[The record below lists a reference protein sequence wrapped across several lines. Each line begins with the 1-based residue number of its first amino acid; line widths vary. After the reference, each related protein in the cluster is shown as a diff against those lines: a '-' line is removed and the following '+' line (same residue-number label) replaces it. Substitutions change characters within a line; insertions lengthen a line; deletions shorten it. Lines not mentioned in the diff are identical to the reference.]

1 MVINS
6 KPNLRPVRFLLFTT
20 LSFSI
25 LASLAIHVAAQDKIW
40 KPGDRVEVQWQG
52 DWYQAEVIEVRE
64 SQYKIHYVGYAS
76 SWDEW
81 VDNSR
86 IRAAGNNKPSTTSQ
100 PAPASSPFN
109 EVLALLRQSY
119 EKQAAGQTD
128 EAISFAERALK
139 SAEKDLGPEH
149 GTVAMSL
156 AALAQLYDQ
165 KKDYNRAE
173 TFYLRAIGI
182 AEKPGSGLEP
192 FFVAT
197 LLNGIGRVYD
207 LQGDF
212 QRAEPLY
219 QRALALQE
227 KALGPEDAQVATT
240 LTNLGV
246 MYLAKGD
253 YGQAEQLLLRALAI
267 REKAT
272 GTEEI
277 FIIQSLKSLASLY
290 ETKGDYDKAGLLLQR
305 VVSKLEKLLGADNP
319 IIAPALSDFAL
330 HTKNQGDYVKAE
342 QLYQRA
348 IAILEKAGGP
358 DASSLAVPLD
368 NLGNL
373 YQSKGDYE
381 RAEALYKRALTIKE
395 RTSRPDDPEIAT
407 TLSNLAVLYEE
418 QRKYELAEPLLQRA
432 LAIKEKAL
440 GPMHPDVA
448 TLLSNLAVLY
458 YDQGDYDKAEVLSQR
473 VLTIK
478 EKALGSE
485 HPDVAIAVNN
495 IAALKERR
503 GDYKGAETLYLRAL
517 AIYEKKL
524 GPKHPDTTS
533 MVLNLAL
540 LSAARGEMSQAI
552 SYLTR
557 GTDISEY
564 NAALILATGSE
575 EQKRRYM
582 STLSSETDYTIS
594 LHLLSVPNDLSAA
607 RLALTTILRR
617 KGRALDAMTEQLA
630 SLRRRSDPQD
640 RALLERLDAVRS
652 QLANLV
658 LNGPV
663 NQSSATERQAAVA
676 KLEAE
681 VQRLEAAVSA
691 RSAEFRAQSQPVT
704 IESVEEAM
712 PLDTALIEIASYRP
726 FNPQAKNR
734 SERYGAARYAA
745 YVLRREGQNAGS
757 PRVVQPRWVDLGDA
771 ATINDDVAALRKA
784 LISPRST
791 NFKQV
796 GQALYGKVMRPLLP
810 LVGNTH
816 RLFLSPD
823 GDLNLIP
830 FGALVDEQDRY
841 LIENYSI
848 TYLTSGR
855 DLLRLQVHTN
865 SKQGPLV
872 FANPS
877 FDSGGAINNQ
887 ATGIADA
894 NGKGRRSTDLRDAK
908 FSPLPGTAG
917 EAKALA
923 DVLSDVRVFTGPQ
936 ATEAELKQVSGPKI
950 LHVATHGFF
959 LPDIRQANAGSAG
972 GRGVGIA
979 SPQQTPQ
986 TQTRRDENPLLRS
999 GLALAGVNQRQSG
1012 AGEDGVLTALEAT
1025 GLDLWGT
1032 KLVVL
1037 SACETGLGEIKNGE
1051 GVYGLRRALVLA
1063 GSESQ
1068 VMSLWQVSDAA
1079 TRDLMAA
1086 YYKRLQA
1093 GEGRTE
1099 ALRQVQLMMIQ
1110 SGTAEA
1116 RRQEADG
1123 RRQEADGRRQEAD
1136 GGRQEAGA
1144 GTTTPM
1150 TAPSAASST
1159 VPSAAPS
1166 TAQSA
1171 ASTVSPEQRGMGV
1184 ERDQKTLNENRS
1196 HPFYWASFIQ
1206 SGDWRSLDGSRQWA
1220 VASGQWADTTQETK
1234 IRRLGRAVYPRR
1246 CANAQP
1252 QCVSSCFLTMHGNL
1266 LLSVTNASGDKP
1278 PFLTCEF
1285 LNVDCIFG
1293 C

>member
-6 KPNLRPVRFLLFTT
+6 RSKLQLVRLLLFTV

-25 LASLAIHVAAQDKIW
+25 LTASTIHVAAQERTW

-52 DWYQAEVIEVRE
+52 DWYLADVIEVKGD
-64 SQYKIHYVGYAS
+64 QYKIHYDGYAS

-86 IRAAGNNKPSTTSQ
+86 IRAAGTQNKPNITSQ
-100 PAPASSPFN
+100 PAQASSPFDQ
-109 EVLALLRQSY
+109 VLALLRQSY

-128 EAISFAERALK
+128 EAISAAESALK
-139 SAEKDLGPEH
+139 IAEKDLGPEH
-149 GTVAMSL
+149 GTVGMSL
-156 AALAQLYDQ
+156 AALAQLYGL
-165 KKDYNRAE
+165 KGNFNRAE
-173 TFYLRAIGI
+173 PSYLRALAI

-197 LLNGIGRVYD
+197 LLNGLGSLYVS
-207 LQGDF
+207 QGDF
-212 QRAEPLY
+212 LHAEPLY
-219 QRALALQE
+219 RRALDIQE
-227 KALGPEDAQVATT
+227 KTLGPENTQVATT
-240 LTNLGV
+240 LTNLGA
-246 MYLAKGD
+246 MYQEKGD

-267 REKAT
+267 REKAS

-290 ETKGDYDKAGLLLQR
+290 EAKGEYDKAGPLFQR
-305 VVSKLEKLLGADNP
+305 VVTKLEQLLGADNP
-319 IIAPALSDFAL
+319 IIAPSISDLAL
-330 HTKNQGDYVKAE
+330 HTKNQGDYVRAE

-348 IAILEKAGGP
+348 IAILEKARGP
-358 DASSLAVPLD
+358 DDASLAAPLD
-368 NLGNL
+368 NLATL

-381 RAEALYKRALTIKE
+381 RAEALYKRVLAIKE
-395 RTSRPDDPEIAT
+395 RTLRPEDPLIAT
-407 TLSNLAVLYEE
+407 TLSNLAVLYHE
-418 QRKYELAEPLLQRA
+418 QRNYERAEQLLQRA

-440 GPMHPDVA
+440 GPIHPDVA
-448 TLLSNLAVLY
+448 TVLSNLQVLY
-458 YDQGDYDKAEVLSQR
+458 YDKGDFDRAETFSQR

-478 EKALGSE
+478 EKALGPE
-485 HPDVAIAVNN
+485 HPDVGIAINN
-495 IAALKERR
+495 IAALKERK
-503 GDYKGAETLYLRAL
+503 GDYKGAEVLYLRAL

-524 GPKHPDTTS
+524 GPKHPDTTN

-540 LSAARGEMSQAI
+540 LSAARGEISQAI

-557 GTDISEY
+557 GTDTSEY
-564 NAALILATGSE
+564 HAALILATGSE

-594 LHLLSVPNDLSAA
+594 LHLRSVPNDLSAA

-652 QLANLV
+652 ELATLV
-658 LNGPV
+658 LSGPV
-663 NQSSATERQAAVA
+663 KQGSGTERQAAAA

-704 IESVEEAM
+704 IESVQQAM
-712 PLDTALIEIASYRP
+712 PLDTALVEIASYRP
-726 FNPQAKNR
+726 FNAQAKNR
-734 SERYGAARYAA
+734 LERYGAARYAA
-745 YVLRREGQNAGS
+745 YVLRRGPDAGG
-757 PRVVQPRWVDLGDA
+757 PRGVVDQPKWVDLGDA
-771 ATINDDVAALRKA
+771 AAINADVAALRKA

-791 NFKQV
+791 DFKQV

-810 LVGNTH
+810 LIGNTH

-841 LIENYSI
+841 LVEKYSI

-855 DLLRLQVHTN
+855 DLLRLQVHPA
-865 SKQGPLV
+865 SKQGPVV
-872 FANPS
+872 FANPL
-877 FDSGGAINNQ
+877 FDSGGDTIKQGA
-887 ATGIADA
+887 GVADVSD
-894 NGKGRRSTDLRDAK
+894 KGRRSADLRDAK

-923 DVLSDVRVFTGPQ
+923 DVLSDAKIFTGTQ
-936 ATEAELKQVSGPKI
+936 ATEAALKRVSAPKI

-959 LPDIRQANAGSAG
+959 LPDIPQASSQQANAESAG
-972 GRGVGIA
+972 ARGLGIA
-979 SPQQTPQ
+979 SSGPPFGPMSP

-1099 ALRQVQLMMIQ
+1099 ALRQVQLEMIK
-1110 SGTAEA
+1110 SGTPEA
-1116 RRQEADG
+1116 DGGMQTTEGRRQEQTAVSRRQEADG
-1123 RRQEADGRRQEAD
+1123 RRQVQVTA
-1136 GGRQEAGA
+1136 A
-1144 GTTTPM
+1144 GTT
-1150 TAPSAASST
+1150 A
-1159 VPSAAPS
+1159 PSAAPS
-1166 TAQSA
+1166 TTATTSPSTAGTTSPGTAGTTSPGTASA
-1171 ASTVSPEQRGMGV
+1171 QRGLSI
-1184 ERDQKTLNENRS
+1184 ERGQRTVNEDRS

-1206 SGDWRSLDGSRQWA
+1206 SGEWRSLDGSRQ
-1220 VASGQWADTTQETK
+1220 
-1234 IRRLGRAVYPRR
+1234 
-1246 CANAQP
+1246 
-1252 QCVSSCFLTMHGNL
+1252 
-1266 LLSVTNASGDKP
+1266 
-1278 PFLTCEF
+1278 
-1285 LNVDCIFG
+1285 
-1293 C
+1293 

>member
-6 KPNLRPVRFLLFTT
+6 RPKLQLIHFVLFITVSSAMRGPHAGSAGSPAEH
-20 LSFSI
+20 LGWGARPRGV
-25 LASLAIHVAAQDKIW
+25 LAVTSSAIHVAAQERAW
-40 KPGDRVEVQWQG
+40 KPGDHVEVQWKG
-52 DWYQAEVIEVRE
+52 DWYQADVIEVKGT
-64 SQYKIHYVGYAS
+64 QYKVHYEGYAS

-86 IRAAGNNKPSTTSQ
+86 IRAAGIKHNNPSITSQ
-100 PAPASSPFN
+100 SDTASSAFDQ
-109 EVLALLRQSY
+109 VLALLKQSH
-119 EKQAAGQTD
+119 EKQAAGQID
-128 EAISFAERALK
+128 EAISLAERALK
-139 SAEKDLGPEH
+139 SAERDLGPEH
-149 GTVAMSL
+149 GIVAMSL
-156 AALAQLYDQ
+156 ATLAQQYDQ
-165 KKDYNRAE
+165 KGDYNRAE
-173 TFYLRAIGI
+173 PFYLRALAI
-182 AEKPGSGLEP
+182 AEKPNSGLEP

-197 LLNGIGRVYD
+197 LLNGIGRLYD
-207 LQGDF
+207 LRGDF
-212 QRAEPLY
+212 VRAETVY
-219 QRALALQE
+219 KRALDLQE
-227 KALGPEDAQVATT
+227 KTLGPNDPQVATT

-246 MYLAKGD
+246 MYQAKGD

-267 REKAT
+267 REKAA

-290 ETKGDYDKAGLLLQR
+290 ETKGDYDKAGPLLQR
-305 VVSKLEKLLGADNP
+305 VAARLEKLLGADNP
-319 IIAPALSDFAL
+319 IIAPALSDLAL

-348 IAILEKAGGP
+348 IAILEKARGP
-358 DASSLAVPLD
+358 DDASLATPLD
-368 NLGNL
+368 NLANL

-381 RAEALYKRALTIKE
+381 RAEALYKRALAINEK
-395 RTSRPDDPEIAT
+395 SLRPDDPEIAT

-418 QRKYELAEPLLQRA
+418 QRKYELAEPLLQQA
-432 LAIKEKAL
+432 LTIKEKAL

-448 TLLSNLAVLY
+448 TLLSNLEVLY
-458 YDQGDYDKAEVLSQR
+458 YDKGDYDKAEALSQR

-478 EKALGSE
+478 EKALGPE

-495 IAALKERR
+495 IAALKERK

-517 AIYEKKL
+517 AIDEKKL
-524 GPKHPDTTS
+524 GPKHPDTIS

-540 LSAARGEMSQAI
+540 LAAAHGEMSQAI

-564 NAALILATGSE
+564 NAALILASGSE
-575 EQKRRYM
+575 EQKSRYL
-582 STLSSETDYTIS
+582 STLASETNYTIS
-594 LHLLSVPNDLSAA
+594 LHLRSVPNDLSAA

-617 KGRALDAMTEQLA
+617 KGRALDAMTDQLA
-630 SLRRRSDPQD
+630 ALRRRSDPQD
-640 RALLERLDAVRS
+640 RALLESLDAVRS
-652 QLANLV
+652 QLATLV
-658 LNGPV
+658 LNGPGK
-663 NQSSATERQAAVA
+663 QSSLTEQQAAIA

-704 IESVEEAM
+704 IESVQEAM
-712 PLDTALIEIASYRP
+712 PLDTALIEIVSYHP

-745 YVLRREGQNAGS
+745 YVLRREGRGPYAGS
-757 PRVVQPRWVDLGDA
+757 AGSAAEQLGWRAGPRGVVDQPKWVDLGDA
-771 ATINDDVAALRKA
+771 AAINNDVAALRKA

-791 NFKQV
+791 NARQV
-796 GQALYGKVMRPLLP
+796 GQALYGKVMRPVLQ

-816 RLFLSPD
+816 RLFVSPD
-823 GDLNLIP
+823 SDLNLIP

-841 LIENYSI
+841 LVETYSI

-855 DLLRLQVHTN
+855 DLLRLQVHAS
-865 SKQGPLV
+865 SKQGPV
-872 FANPS
+872 IFANPA
-877 FDSGGAINNQ
+877 FDSGR
-887 ATGIADA
+887 DA
-894 NGKGRRSTDLRDAK
+894 NNDTGNDTNKQAASVVDSSGKGRRSADLRDAK
-908 FSPLPGTAG
+908 FSSLPGTAG

-923 DVLSDVRVFTGPQ
+923 GVLPDVKVFTGTQ
-936 ATEAELKQVSGPKI
+936 ATEAALKQVSGPRI

-959 LPDIRQANAGSAG
+959 LPDILQANAESRG
-972 GRGVGIA
+972 GRGLGIA
-979 SPQQTPQ
+979 ASSQMQTAH
-986 TQTRRDENPLLRS
+986 DENPLLRS

-1012 AGEDGVLTALEAT
+1012 AGEDGVLTALEAS

-1099 ALRQVQLMMIQ
+1099 ALRQVQLMMIK
-1110 SGTAEA
+1110 SGAP
-1116 RRQEADG
+1116 EADG
-1123 RRQEADGRRQEAD
+1123 SRQT
-1136 GGRQEAGA
+1136 A
-1144 GTTTPM
+1144 GTGT
-1150 TAPSAASST
+1150 TAPTTASA
-1159 VPSAAPS
+1159 
-1166 TAQSA
+1166 Q
-1171 ASTVSPEQRGMGV
+1171 QRGLGI
-1184 ERDQKTLNENRS
+1184 EREQKTLPEDRS

-1206 SGDWRSLDGSRQWA
+1206 SGDWRSLDGSN
-1220 VASGQWADTTQETK
+1220 E
-1234 IRRLGRAVYPRR
+1234 
-1246 CANAQP
+1246 
-1252 QCVSSCFLTMHGNL
+1252 
-1266 LLSVTNASGDKP
+1266 
-1278 PFLTCEF
+1278 
-1285 LNVDCIFG
+1285 
-1293 C
+1293 

>member
-1 MVINS
+1 MVINN
-6 KPNLRPVRFLLFTT
+6 KPKLQLLYLLLF
-20 LSFSI
+20 LAVS
-25 LASLAIHVAAQDKIW
+25 LASLTQSIIHVAAQETIW
-40 KPGDRVEVQWQG
+40 KPGERVEVQWKG
-52 DWYQAEVIEVRE
+52 DWYQAEVIEVKGN
-64 SQYKIHYVGYAS
+64 QYKVHYDGYAS

-86 IRAAGNNKPSTTSQ
+86 IRAAGIKPNPNAGQ
-100 PAPASSPFN
+100 PATASSPFN
-109 EVLALLRQSY
+109 HVLALLRQSY

-128 EAISFAERALK
+128 EAISLAESALK

-149 GTVAMSL
+149 ATVAMSL
-156 AALAQLYDQ
+156 ATLAQLYDQ
-165 KKDYNRAE
+165 KGDYKRAE
-173 TFYLRAIGI
+173 PFYLRALAL
-182 AEKPGSGLEP
+182 AEKPNSGLEP

-197 LLNGIGRVYD
+197 ILNGIGRLYD

-212 QRAEPLY
+212 LRAEPLY
-219 QRALALQE
+219 KRALDLQE
-227 KALGPEDAQVATT
+227 KTLGPEDAQVATT

-246 MYLAKGD
+246 MYQTRGD
-253 YGQAEQLLLRALAI
+253 YAQAEQLLVRALAI
-267 REKAT
+267 REKAA

-290 ETKGDYDKAGLLLQR
+290 ETKGDYDKAGPLLQR
-305 VVSKLEKLLGADNP
+305 AVAKLEKLLGADNP
-319 IIAPALSDFAL
+319 IIAPALSDLAL

-348 IAILEKAGGP
+348 IAILEKARGP
-358 DASSLAVPLD
+358 DDAALAAPLD
-368 NLGNL
+368 NLANL

-381 RAEALYKRALTIKE
+381 RAEALYKRALTIRE
-395 RTSRPDDPEIAT
+395 RTLSFEDPEIAT

-418 QRKYELAEPLLQRA
+418 QRNYDQAEPLLQHA
-432 LAIKEKAL
+432 LAIKERAL

-448 TLLSNLAVLY
+448 TLLSNLEVLY
-458 YDQGDYDKAEVLSQR
+458 YDKGDYDKAEALSQR

-478 EKALGSE
+478 EKALGPE

-503 GDYKGAETLYLRAL
+503 GDYEGAETMYLRAL
-517 AIYEKKL
+517 AIDEKKL

-540 LSAARGEMSQAI
+540 LSAAHGQMSQAI

-557 GTDISEY
+557 GTDISEH

-594 LHLLSVPNDLSAA
+594 LHLRSVPNDLSAA

-630 SLRRRSDPQD
+630 ALRRRSDPQD
-640 RALLERLDAVRS
+640 RALLESLDAVRS
-652 QLANLV
+652 QLATLV
-658 LNGPV
+658 LNGPGK
-663 NQSSATERQAAVA
+663 QSSVTEQQAAVA

-681 VQRLEAAVSA
+681 VQRQEAAVSA

-704 IESVEEAM
+704 IESVQAAM
-712 PLDTALIEIASYRP
+712 PAEMALIEIASYRP

-734 SERYGAARYAA
+734 SERYGAERYAV
-745 YVLRREGQNAGS
+745 YVLRRES
-757 PRVVQPRWVDLGDA
+757 QPKWVDLGDA
-771 ATINDDVAALRKA
+771 AAINNDVAALRKA

-791 NFKQV
+791 NVKQV
-796 GQALYGKVMRPLLP
+796 GQALYGKVMQPVLQ

-816 RLFLSPD
+816 RLFVSPD
-823 GDLNLIP
+823 SDLNLIP

-841 LIENYSI
+841 LVETYSI

-855 DLLRLQVHTN
+855 DLLRLQVHTSN
-865 SKQGPLV
+865 QQGSV
-872 FANPS
+872 IFANPL
-877 FDSGGAINNQ
+877 FDSGGNTNNDPDRE
-887 ATGIADA
+887 AASIADA
-894 NGKGRRSTDLRDAK
+894 SGKGRRSADLKDAK
-908 FSPLPGTAG
+908 FNALPGTAG

-923 DVLSDVRVFTGPQ
+923 DILTDVKVFTGTQ
-936 ATEAELKQVSGPKI
+936 ATEAALKQVSGPRI

-959 LPDIRQANAGSAG
+959 LPDRLRANAESAG
-972 GRGVGIA
+972 GRGLGIA
-979 SPQQTPQ
+979 PSAQMSQMQTV
-986 TQTRRDENPLLRS
+986 RDENPLLRS

-1037 SACETGLGEIKNGE
+1037 SACETGLGEVRNGE

-1068 VMSLWQVSDAA
+1068 VMSLWQVSDSA
-1079 TRDLMAA
+1079 TRDLMTA

-1099 ALRQVQLMMIQ
+1099 ALRQVQLTMIK
-1110 SGTAEA
+1110 S
-1116 RRQEADG
+1116 
-1123 RRQEADGRRQEAD
+1123 
-1136 GGRQEAGA
+1136 
-1144 GTTTPM
+1144 TP
-1150 TAPSAASST
+1150 TRAPG
-1159 VPSAAPS
+1159 AAPS
-1166 TAQSA
+1166 TAPSTAPGTPSA
-1171 ASTVSPEQRGMGV
+1171 QHRGVGV
-1184 ERDQKTLNENRS
+1184 ERAQKTLPEDRS

-1206 SGDWRSLDGSRQWA
+1206 SGDWRSLDGRQ
-1220 VASGQWADTTQETK
+1220 
-1234 IRRLGRAVYPRR
+1234 
-1246 CANAQP
+1246 
-1252 QCVSSCFLTMHGNL
+1252 
-1266 LLSVTNASGDKP
+1266 
-1278 PFLTCEF
+1278 
-1285 LNVDCIFG
+1285 
-1293 C
+1293 

>member
-1 MVINS
+1 MVIS
-6 KPNLRPVRFLLFTT
+6 SGSYLHSVRLLLFTIF
-20 LSFSI
+20 SFSI
-25 LASLAIHVAAQDKIW
+25 VISSAVYVAAQERTW
-40 KPGDRVEVQWQG
+40 KAGDRVEVQWQG
-52 DWYQAEVIEVRE
+52 DWYQAAVIEVKGN
-64 SQYKIHYVGYAS
+64 QYKIHYDGYAS

-86 IRAAGNNKPSTTSQ
+86 IRVAGAQNKPNIASQ
-100 PAPASSPFN
+100 TAPESSPFDQ
-109 EVLALLRQSY
+109 VLALLRQAY
-119 EKQAAGQTD
+119 EKQGAGQTD
-128 EAISFAERALK
+128 EAISFADRALK
-139 SAEKDLGPEH
+139 IAEKDLGPEH

-156 AALAQLYDQ
+156 AALAQLYALKGDF
-165 KKDYNRAE
+165 NRAE
-173 TFYLRAIGI
+173 HSYVRALAI
-182 AEKPGSGLEP
+182 AEKPGSALEP

-197 LLNGIGRVYD
+197 LLNGLGSLYGSR
-207 LQGDF
+207 GDF
-212 QRAEPLY
+212 AQAEPLY
-219 QRALALQE
+219 RRALDIQE
-227 KALGPEDAQVATT
+227 KTLGPENTQLATT
-240 LTNLGV
+240 LTNLGA
-246 MYLAKGD
+246 MYQEKGD

-267 REKAT
+267 REKGS

-277 FIIQSLKSLASLY
+277 YVIQSLKSLASLY
-290 ETKGDYDKAGLLLQR
+290 ETKGDYDKAGPLFQR
-305 VVSKLEKLLGADNP
+305 VVTRLEKLLGADNP
-319 IIAPALSDFAL
+319 IIAPSISDLAL

-348 IAILEKAGGP
+348 ITILEKARGP
-358 DASSLAVPLD
+358 DDASLAAPLD
-368 NLGNL
+368 NLATL

-381 RAEALYKRALTIKE
+381 RAEALYKRVLTIKE
-395 RTSRPDDPEIAT
+395 RTLRAEDPLIAT
-407 TLSNLAVLYEE
+407 TLSNLAVLYHE
-418 QRKYELAEPLLQRA
+418 QRNYERAEELLQRA
-432 LAIKEKAL
+432 LVIKERAL

-448 TLLSNLAVLY
+448 TVLSNLQVLY
-458 YDQGDYDKAEVLSQR
+458 YDKGDYDKAETFSQR
-473 VLTIK
+473 ILTIK
-478 EKALGSE
+478 EKALGPE
-485 HPDVAIAVNN
+485 HPDVGIAINN
-495 IAALKERR
+495 IAALKERK
-503 GDYKGAETLYLRAL
+503 GDNQGAEALYLRAL

-524 GPKHPDTTS
+524 GPKHPDTTN

-540 LSAARGEMSQAI
+540 LSAARGETSQAI

-557 GTDISEY
+557 GTDTSEY

-594 LHLLSVPNDLSAA
+594 LHLRSVPNDLSAA

-652 QLANLV
+652 ELATLV
-658 LNGPV
+658 LSGPV
-663 NQSSATERQAAVA
+663 KQSSGTERQAAVA

-704 IESVEEAM
+704 IDSVREAM
-712 PLDTALIEIASYRP
+712 PLDTALVEIASYRS
-726 FNPQAKNR
+726 FNAQAKNR
-734 SERYGAARYAA
+734 LERYGPSRYAA
-745 YVLRREGQNAGS
+745 YVLRRGSEAG
-757 PRVVQPRWVDLGDA
+757 VVEQPKWVDLGDA
-771 ATINDDVAALRKA
+771 ATINADVAALRKA

-791 NFKQV
+791 DFKQV

-810 LVGNTH
+810 LVGNTQ
-816 RLFLSPD
+816 RLFISPD

-841 LIENYSI
+841 LVENYSI

-855 DLLRLQVHTN
+855 DLLRLQIHPV
-865 SKQGPLV
+865 SKQGPVV
-872 FANPS
+872 FANPL
-877 FDSGGAINNQ
+877 FELGETNR
-887 ATGIADA
+887 GIADA
-894 NGKGRRSTDLRDAK
+894 SGRGRRSADLREAK

-923 DVLSDVRVFTGPQ
+923 DLLSDAKIFTGTQ
-936 ATEAELKQVSGPKI
+936 ATEAALKRVSGPRI

-959 LPDIRQANAGSAG
+959 LPDIPQASSPQANAESA
-972 GRGVGIA
+972 RGLGIA
-979 SPQQTPQ
+979 SSGPSSGSMTP

-1086 YYKRLQA
+1086 YYQRLQA

-1099 ALRQVQLMMIQ
+1099 ALRQVQLEMIKSGVGESAARSRQQTAVSIRQEQ
-1110 SGTAEA
+1110 SAVS

-1123 RRQEADGRRQEAD
+1123 SRQMQVTA
-1136 GGRQEAGA
+1136 A
-1144 GTTTPM
+1144 GT
-1150 TAPSAASST
+1150 TAPSAALSTTPTTASST
-1159 VPSAAPS
+1159 TPATVPGTP
-1166 TAQSA
+1166 AQ
-1171 ASTVSPEQRGMGV
+1171 QRGLSI
-1184 ERDQKTLNENRS
+1184 ERGKMTLSEDRS

-1206 SGDWRSLDGSRQWA
+1206 SGEWRSLDGTRQ
-1220 VASGQWADTTQETK
+1220 
-1234 IRRLGRAVYPRR
+1234 
-1246 CANAQP
+1246 
-1252 QCVSSCFLTMHGNL
+1252 
-1266 LLSVTNASGDKP
+1266 
-1278 PFLTCEF
+1278 
-1285 LNVDCIFG
+1285 
-1293 C
+1293 

>member
-6 KPNLRPVRFLLFTT
+6 RSNLQLVRLLLFTI
-20 LSFSI
+20 LSFSV
-25 LASLAIHVAAQDKIW
+25 LTSSAIHFAAQERTW
-40 KPGDRVEVQWQG
+40 KPGDRIEVQWQG
-52 DWYQAEVIEVRE
+52 DWYQAAVIEVKGN
-64 SQYKIHYVGYAS
+64 QYKIHYDGYAS

-86 IRAAGNNKPSTTSQ
+86 IRPVGTQNKSNMTSQ
-100 PAPASSPFN
+100 PAQASSPF
-109 EVLALLRQSY
+109 EQVLALLRQTY

-128 EAISFAERALK
+128 EAISLAESALK
-139 SAEKDLGPEH
+139 IAEKDLGPEH
-149 GTVAMSL
+149 GTVGMSL
-156 AALAQLYDQ
+156 AALAQLYALKGNFD
-165 KKDYNRAE
+165 RAE
-173 TFYLRAIGI
+173 QSYLRALVI
-182 AEKPGSGLEP
+182 AEKPSSGLEP
-192 FFVAT
+192 FFIAT
-197 LLNGIGRVYD
+197 LLNGLGSLYGSR
-207 LQGDF
+207 GDF
-212 QRAEPLY
+212 LHAEPLY
-219 QRALALQE
+219 RRALEIQE
-227 KALGPEDAQVATT
+227 RTLGPENPQVTTT
-240 LTNLGV
+240 LTNLGA
-246 MYLAKGD
+246 MYQEKGD
-253 YGQAEQLLLRALAI
+253 YGQAEQLLLRALSI
-267 REKAT
+267 REKAP

-290 ETKGDYDKAGLLLQR
+290 ETKGEYDKAGPLFQR
-305 VVSKLEKLLGADNP
+305 VVTKLENLLGADNP
-319 IIAPALSDFAL
+319 IIAPAISDLAI

-348 IAILEKAGGP
+348 IAILEKARGP
-358 DASSLAVPLD
+358 DHASLAAPLD
-368 NLGNL
+368 NLATL

-395 RTSRPDDPEIAT
+395 RTLRPEDPVIAT
-407 TLSNLAVLYEE
+407 TLSNLAVLYHE
-418 QRKYELAEPLLQRA
+418 QRNYDRAEELLQRA

-440 GPMHPDVA
+440 GSMHPDVA
-448 TLLSNLAVLY
+448 TVLSNLQVLY
-458 YDQGDYDKAEVLSQR
+458 YDKGDYYRAETFSQR

-478 EKALGSE
+478 EKALGPE
-485 HPDVAIAVNN
+485 HPDVGIAVNN
-495 IAALKERR
+495 IAALKERK
-503 GDYKGAETLYLRAL
+503 GDYKGAEVLYLRAL
-517 AIYEKKL
+517 AIFEKKL
-524 GPKHPDTTS
+524 GPKHPETTN

-540 LSAARGEMSQAI
+540 LSAARGETSQAI

-557 GTDISEY
+557 GTDTSEY

-594 LHLLSVPNDLSAA
+594 LHLRSVPNDLSAA

-640 RALLERLDAVRS
+640 RALLERLHAVRS
-652 QLANLV
+652 ELATLV
-658 LNGPV
+658 LSGPV
-663 NQSSATERQAAVA
+663 RQGSGTERQAAVA

-704 IESVEEAM
+704 IESVRQAM
-712 PLDTALIEIASYRP
+712 PLDTALVEIASYRP
-726 FNPQAKNR
+726 FNAQAKNR
-734 SERYGAARYAA
+734 LERYGAARYAA
-745 YVLRREGQNAGS
+745 YVLPKEGRGPDADSAAG
-757 PRVVQPRWVDLGDA
+757 VAQLKWVDLGDA
-771 ATINDDVAALRKA
+771 GAINADVAALRKA

-791 NFKQV
+791 DFKQA
-796 GQALYGKVMRPLLP
+796 GQALYGKVIRPLLP

-841 LIENYSI
+841 LVENYSI

-855 DLLRLQVHTN
+855 DLLRMQVHPA
-865 SKQGPLV
+865 SKQGPVV

-877 FDSGGAINNQ
+877 FDSGGNTNNASSNQ
-887 ATGIADA
+887 TTGIEDVS
-894 NGKGRRSTDLRDAK
+894 GKERRSADLRDAK

-923 DVLSDVRVFTGPQ
+923 DVLADAKIFTGTQ
-936 ATEAELKQVSGPKI
+936 ATEAALKRVSGPKI

-959 LPDIRQANAGSAG
+959 LPDIPQASSQPANAESAG
-972 GRGVGIA
+972 ARGLGIVPSGPPFDPPIDPT
-979 SPQQTPQ
+979 SP
-986 TQTRRDENPLLRS
+986 TQTIRDENPLLRS

-1012 AGEDGVLTALEAT
+1012 TGEDGVLTALEAT

-1086 YYKRLQA
+1086 YYQRLQA

-1099 ALRQVQLMMIQ
+1099 ALRQVQLEMIK
-1110 SGTAEA
+1110 SGTP
-1116 RRQEADG
+1116 EADG
-1123 RRQEADGRRQEAD
+1123 RRQGQV
-1136 GGRQEAGA
+1136 AGA
-1144 GTTTPM
+1144 GTT
-1150 TAPSAASST
+1150 APG
-1159 VPSAAPS
+1159 
-1166 TAQSA
+1166 TAQTTPDN
-1171 ASTVSPEQRGMGV
+1171 ASGLTLAQQRGMGV
-1184 ERDQKTLNENRS
+1184 ERRQKTLKEDRS

-1206 SGDWRSLDGSRQWA
+1206 SGEWRSLDGIDEHR
-1220 VASGQWADTTQETK
+1220 
-1234 IRRLGRAVYPRR
+1234 
-1246 CANAQP
+1246 
-1252 QCVSSCFLTMHGNL
+1252 
-1266 LLSVTNASGDKP
+1266 
-1278 PFLTCEF
+1278 
-1285 LNVDCIFG
+1285 
-1293 C
+1293 

>member
-1 MVINS
+1 MIINS
-6 KPNLRPVRFLLFTT
+6 RPKLQLLHFLLLITVF
-20 LSFSI
+20 FSVRGSH
-25 LASLAIHVAAQDKIW
+25 AGSARGVPARSSSAIQVAAQEKVW
-40 KPGDRVEVQWQG
+40 KPGDRVEVQWKG
-52 DWYQAEVIEVRE
+52 DWYQASVIEVKGN
-64 SQYKIHYVGYAS
+64 QYKIHYDGYDR

-86 IRAAGNNKPSTTSQ
+86 IRAAGFRPNKSDGTTQ
-100 PAPASSPFN
+100 PATASSHFSQ
-109 EVLALLRQSY
+109 VLALLRQAY

-128 EAISFAERALK
+128 EAISLAQSALQ

-149 GTVAMSL
+149 ATVAMSL

-165 KKDYNRAE
+165 KGNYNRAE
-173 TFYLRAIGI
+173 PFYLRALAI

-192 FFVAT
+192 FFAAT
-197 LLNGIGRVYD
+197 LLNGLGRLYD
-207 LQGDF
+207 LRGDF
-212 QRAEPLY
+212 LRAESHY
-219 QRALALQE
+219 KRALDIQE
-227 KALGPEDAQVATT
+227 KTLGPEDTQLATT

-246 MYLAKGD
+246 MYQAKGD
-253 YGQAEQLLLRALAI
+253 YAQAEPLLLRALAI
-267 REKAT
+267 REKAS

-290 ETKGDYDKAGLLLQR
+290 ETKGEYDKAGPLLQR

-319 IIAPALSDFAL
+319 IIAAALSDFAL
-330 HTKNQGDYVKAE
+330 HYKNQGDYVKAE

-348 IAILEKAGGP
+348 IAILEKARGP
-358 DASSLAVPLD
+358 DDASLAVPLD
-368 NLGNL
+368 NLAIL

-381 RAEALYKRALTIKE
+381 RAEAQYKRALAIKE
-395 RTSRPDDPEIAT
+395 STSRPDDPEIAT
-407 TLSNLAVLYEE
+407 TLSNLAVLYTE

-432 LAIKEKAL
+432 LALKEKAL

-448 TLLSNLAVLY
+448 TLLSNLEVLY
-458 YDQGDYDKAEVLSQR
+458 YDKGDYDKAEALSQR

-478 EKALGSE
+478 EKALGPE

-495 IAALKERR
+495 IAALKEKK

-524 GPKHPDTTS
+524 GPKHPDTVS

-540 LSAARGEMSQAI
+540 LSAAHGEMSQAI

-564 NAALILATGSE
+564 NAALVLATGSE

-594 LHLLSVPNDLSAA
+594 LHLCSVPNDLSAA

-630 SLRRRSDPQD
+630 ALRRRSDPQD

-652 QLANLV
+652 QLATLV
-658 LNGPV
+658 LNGPGK
-663 NQSSATERQAAVA
+663 QSSVTEEQTAVA

-681 VQRLEAAVSA
+681 VQRLEAAVST
-691 RSAEFRAQSQPVT
+691 RSAEFRAQSQAVN
-704 IESVEEAM
+704 IESVQEAI
-712 PLDTALIEIASYRP
+712 PLETALVEIASYHP
-726 FNPQAKNR
+726 FNQQAKNR
-734 SERYGAARYAA
+734 SERYGASRYAA
-745 YVLRREGQNAGS
+745 YVLGKEGQ
-757 PRVVQPRWVDLGDA
+757 PKWVDLGDA
-771 ATINDDVAALRKA
+771 AAIDNDVAALRKA

-791 NFKQV
+791 NVKQV
-796 GQALYGKVMRPLLP
+796 GQALFGKVMRPILP
-810 LVGNTH
+810 LVGNIH

-830 FGALVDEQDRY
+830 FGALVDERDRY
-841 LIENYSI
+841 LVENYSI

-855 DLLRLQVHTN
+855 DLLRLQVHTT
-865 SKQGPLV
+865 SKQGPV
-872 FANPS
+872 IFANPL
-877 FDSGGAINNQ
+877 FNSGETSGPALLAD
-887 ATGIADA
+887 ATGQ
-894 NGKGRRSTDLRDAK
+894 GRRSVDLRDAK
-908 FSPLPGTAG
+908 FNPLPGTAG

-923 DVLSDVRVFTGPQ
+923 GVMPDIKVFTGAQ
-936 ATEAELKQVSGPKI
+936 ATEAALKQVSGPRI

-959 LPDIRQANAGSAG
+959 LPDILQADAETRG
-972 GRGVGIA
+972 GRGLGIGE
-979 SPQQTPQ
+979 SSETPR
-986 TQTRRDENPLLRS
+986 THDENPLLRS

-1037 SACETGLGEIKNGE
+1037 SACETGLGEVKNGE

-1079 TRDLMAA
+1079 TRDLMAE

-1110 SGTAEA
+1110 SGASG
-1116 RRQEADG
+1116 ADG
-1123 RRQEADGRRQEAD
+1123 RRNT
-1136 GGRQEAGA
+1136 AGA
-1144 GTTTPM
+1144 GTTTLTAASATAP
-1150 TAPSAASST
+1150 TAPSAAAPTGGST
-1159 VPSAAPS
+1159 
-1166 TAQSA
+1166 Q
-1171 ASTVSPEQRGMGV
+1171 QRGLGI
-1184 ERDQKTLNENRS
+1184 ERGQKTPGEDRS

-1206 SGDWRSLDGSRQWA
+1206 SGDWRSLDGKEEHR
-1220 VASGQWADTTQETK
+1220 
-1234 IRRLGRAVYPRR
+1234 
-1246 CANAQP
+1246 
-1252 QCVSSCFLTMHGNL
+1252 
-1266 LLSVTNASGDKP
+1266 
-1278 PFLTCEF
+1278 
-1285 LNVDCIFG
+1285 
-1293 C
+1293 